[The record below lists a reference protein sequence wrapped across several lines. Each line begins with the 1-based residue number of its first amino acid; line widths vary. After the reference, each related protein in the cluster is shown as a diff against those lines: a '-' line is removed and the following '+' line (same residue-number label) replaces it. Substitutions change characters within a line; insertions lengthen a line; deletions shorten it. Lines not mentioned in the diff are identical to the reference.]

1 MKTTNTLTMQSVLQI
16 FNFLKLKNA
25 TGKNNE
31 ENYKEINGSEVKL
44 PIQVTYKSV

>member
-1 MKTTNTLTMQSVLQI
+1 MKTRDTLTMQSVLQI

-25 TGKNNE
+25 TGKNK

>member
-1 MKTTNTLTMQSVLQI
+1 MKTTDTLTMQSVLQI
-16 FNFLKLKNA
+16 FNILKFKNA

-31 ENYKEINGSEVKL
+31 QNYKEINGSEAKL